1 MGFMKPKAYVPPAAT
16 QSQTPLTPP
25 EPAPP
30 PPNPVTIADAS
41 VQQAGAKLRT
51 AASQAS
57 GIGAGSTIMTSPV
70 GVMGEAKKA
79 KKSLLGQ

>member
-1 MGFMKPKAYVPPAAT
+1 MGFMKPKAYVPPPAAT
-16 QSQTPLTPP
+16 QTPLTPP

-30 PPNPVTIADAS
+30 PPNPVTIADSS

-51 AASQAS
+51 AAGQAG
-57 GIGAGSTIMTSPV
+57 GIGSGSTIMTSPM

>member
-1 MGFMKPKAYVPPAAT
+1 MGFMKPKYTPPAAAAST
-16 QSQTPLTPP
+16 ALTPP
-25 EPAPP
+25 EAAPP
-30 PPNPVTIADAS
+30 PPNPVTIADAT

-51 AASQAS
+51 AASTAS
-57 GIGAGSTIMTSPV
+57 GIGSGSTIMTSPV